1 MLPNKQVSLG
11 THECGSPIIG
21 YIPDTDI
28 RICLTCGEVP
38 KSEVT
43 IKSNPKE
50 EKPAEEIERIKV
62 SKTRLKVKLGD
73 HWYPLIMCYV
83 CPLCKEPLI
92 AYWKLDGK
100 PRVTDRVAGRALR
113 DSGFGAYRFFEDEE
127 AQGFEYAPN
136 KDPKNRH
143 YHQEKE
149 SSSYSFRP
157 AEVIKSHVPYMELN
171 PMASVNRLLHGMIN
185 PEAYGRSFAEGHQF
199 VTNQAVAL
207 KFIEKMRRNE
217 ARPALAD
224 MFKVIDDINNHGKPI
239 FLFEITQ
246 WSNMIRY
253 SYDVGSHFKKAISVF
268 SRQLMA
274 QLFYGDKDE
283 EIRKQHLTES
293 TTEVDDE

>member
-1 MLPNKQVSLG
+1 MWPN
-11 THECGSPIIG
+11 H
-21 YIPDTDI
+21 
-28 RICLTCGEVP
+28 R
-38 KSEVT
+38 
-43 IKSNPKE
+43 NPTE

-143 YHQEKE
+143 YHQERSE
-149 SSSYSFRP
+149 GYGYGAR
-157 AEVIKSHVPYMELN
+157 EVIKSHVPYMELN

-185 PEAYGRSFAEGHQF
+185 PEAFGRSFAEGHQF

-207 KFIEKMRRNE
+207 KFIEKMRHNE
-217 ARPALAD
+217 L
-224 MFKVIDDINNHGKPI
+224 MFTVIDDINDHGKPI
-239 FLFEITQ
+239 FLFEITS

-253 SYDVGSHFKKAISVF
+253 SYDIRSHFSKAIEVF
-268 SRQLMA
+268 SRPLMSQLY
-274 QLFYGDKDE
+274 YGDKDE
-283 EIRKQHLTES
+283 EIRKEHLTAG
-293 TTEVDDE
+293 TPEVEDE